1 MNMTTVPSN
10 QLKAMQQEIADLKET
25 IAQQVEAIRLK
36 DVALIAVRDDLEIRM
51 RIAEDDSLN
60 ISNSVLDQM
69 CDAID
74 LQPSPEI
81 LQARDEPVAYLDANY
96 GFMRCGN
103 AADHLPIGT
112 KLYAV
117 PPQPAPSVPEWQ
129 PIETAPK
136 RDGVLIS
143 IGNSVIRA
151 MFIPEFT
158 LEDNGNYL
166 GDSSYKEENDTYY
179 WPEGWYEWNDHEDTH
194 WLVDEQPT
202 HWMPLPKPPVSAMSE

>member
-25 IAQQVEAIRLK
+25 IAQQAEAIRLK
-36 DVALIAVRDDLEIRM
+36 DAALIAVRDDLELRM
-51 RIAEDDSLN
+51 QIAEDESLN

-117 PPQPAPSVPEWQ
+117 PPQPAKEKWHVSGVDIQEAINL
-129 PIETAPK
+129 IESQAAEI
-136 RDGVLIS
+136 GVLKIAHEAHQTNNLKMLAVLKKQNAE
-143 IGNSVIRA
+143 IEKYKALCNQMGNALQMMRGFYPAYCDEALEAWRA
-151 MFIPEFT
+151 M
-158 LEDNGNYL
+158 
-166 GDSSYKEENDTYY
+166 K
-179 WPEGWYEWNDHEDTH
+179 
-194 WLVDEQPT
+194 
-202 HWMPLPKPPVSAMSE
+202 

>member
-25 IAQQVEAIRLK
+25 IAQQAEAIRLK

-117 PPQPAPSVPEWQ
+117 PPQPAKEKWHVSGVDIQEAINL
-129 PIETAPK
+129 IESQAAEI
-136 RDGVLIS
+136 GVLKIAHEAHQTNNLKMLAVLKKQAAE
-143 IGNSVIRA
+143 IEKYKKLCDQMENALQMMRGFYPAYCDKALEAWRA
-151 MFIPEFT
+151 M
-158 LEDNGNYL
+158 
-166 GDSSYKEENDTYY
+166 K
-179 WPEGWYEWNDHEDTH
+179 
-194 WLVDEQPT
+194 
-202 HWMPLPKPPVSAMSE
+202 

>member
-25 IAQQVEAIRLK
+25 IAQQAEAIRLK

-117 PPQPAPSVPEWQ
+117 PPQPAPSVPEGYVMVPVEPTEAMIQ
-129 PIETAPK
+129 AGKDVPCEAK
-136 RDGVLIS
+136 YGSDVVRDSDYVR
-143 IGNSVIRA
+143 VFKA
-151 MFIPEFT
+151 M
-158 LEDNGNYL
+158 L
-166 GDSSYKEENDTYY
+166 
-179 WPEGWYEWNDHEDTH
+179 
-194 WLVDEQPT
+194 
-202 HWMPLPKPPVSAMSE
+202 SAAKGE